1 VAAKGCNVTQLLKPY
16 LLGQVRYILKQ
27 EGAEGSSGGPGI
39 LPDLPDPPG
48 PELIPEAPLGR
59 PEGYPITRSAVA
71 GLTLEQLQARTGHC
85 HLDPCAGP
93 GCACVCTSCSQTDLA
108 ARTAAKAQRRS
119 QALASNT
126 ALLGTRGSLDAADA
140 RQAAAAPQAAPG
152 RVGKPGVAT
161 APAQAPEAPP
171 ELTSAD
177 LEAAA
182 AEALASLQPTSYL
195 ADEEDL

>member
-1 VAAKGCNVTQLLKPY
+1 MLAH
-16 LLGQVRYILKQ
+16 
-27 EGAEGSSGGPGI
+27 
-39 LPDLPDPPG
+39 
-48 PELIPEAPLGR
+48 
-59 PEGYPITRSAVA
+59 
-71 GLTLEQLQARTGHC
+71 LTLEQLQARTGHC
-85 HLDPCAGP
+85 HLEPCAGP

-119 QALASNT
+119 QA
-126 ALLGTRGSLDAADA
+126 AL
-140 RQAAAAPQAAPG
+140 Q

-161 APAQAPEAPP
+161 APAQAPEAAP

-195 ADEEDL
+195 ADEEDLFSVLHLAPVDDDPRQEPGFAHLVPDSTPAHVQHESTFVMTEDGPVQLSDVVLPPNAVP

>member
-1 VAAKGCNVTQLLKPY
+1 M
-16 LLGQVRYILKQ
+16 
-27 EGAEGSSGGPGI
+27 
-39 LPDLPDPPG
+39 
-48 PELIPEAPLGR
+48 
-59 PEGYPITRSAVA
+59 
-71 GLTLEQLQARTGHC
+71 
-85 HLDPCAGP
+85 
-93 GCACVCTSCSQTDLA
+93 
-108 ARTAAKAQRRS
+108 TAAKAQPPS

-152 RVGKPGVAT
+152 RVGRPGVAT

-195 ADEEDL
+195 ADEEDLFSVLHLAPVDDDPRQEPGFAHLVPDSTPAHVQHGSTFVMTEDGPVQLSDLVLAPNAVP